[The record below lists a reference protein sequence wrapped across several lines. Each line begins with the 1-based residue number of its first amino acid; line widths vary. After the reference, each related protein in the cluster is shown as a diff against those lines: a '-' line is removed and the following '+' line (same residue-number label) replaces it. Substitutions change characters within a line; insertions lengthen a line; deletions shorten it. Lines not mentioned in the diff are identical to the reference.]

1 MKLNK
6 YGLFYLFNLFP
17 IVGFFYFSLSAIVTR
32 DSYFFFDAKEK
43 VKLTTE
49 VEPIRKLECLNNQR
63 IRKKC
68 IADFSHHR
76 VSTSSSYKSMAQII
90 LNSEGKI
97 IGYKYY
103 KIFYPTYFTTSQLS
117 NLLKKASFLPLKKT
131 NLHIVKLTFYCV

>member
-1 MKLNK
+1 MRLTKR
-6 YGLFYLFNLFP
+6 GLFDFFNLFS
-17 IVGFFYFSLSAIVTR
+17 IVGFIYFSLSSLITR
-32 DSYFFFDAKEK
+32 DSYFFFDSKEK
-43 VKLTTE
+43 VKLVTE
-49 VEPIRKLECLNNQR
+49 LEPIRKLECVDKHR

-76 VSTSSSYKSMAQII
+76 ISLSSSYKSTTQII

-97 IGYKYY
+97 IGYQYY

-131 NLHIVKLTFYCV
+131 NLHIVKLTFYYM